1 MKKLKTIV
9 IVALALMATTL
20 FVICPVLDKVF
31 GINIIPAIAYGL
43 GYTARIVVRLFTC
56 PPAIVAEISFVL
68 ALPAALLWLRKRSS
82 SEPYRGFRPLPW
94 WFKLVGLVL
103 LLIPIVPAIAKIT
116 TLRSSFYLC
125 GLLLVAL
132 SRNRQ
137 GEQISLPIPI
147 ALASTLL
154 VAVGYHLI
162 TQSEVKNILGF
173 MGAILVVH
181 IGCRCVLNTVNQRN
195 QLNTNNITTKADRAA
210 DKGACPLA

>member
-1 MKKLKTIV
+1 MKILKTILIIAV
-9 IVALALMATTL
+9 AIVATLL
-20 FVICPVLDKVF
+20 FVLCPILYLIAKH
-31 GINIIPAIAYGL
+31 GAIPSLAYGL

-82 SEPYRGFRPLPW
+82 AEPYSGFRPLPW
-94 WFKLVGLVL
+94 WFKLVGLML

-132 SRNRQ
+132 SRNRL
-137 GEQISLPIPI
+137 GNPISLPIPI

-195 QLNTNNITTKADRAA
+195 QLTTNNITTKADRTV
-210 DKGACPLA
+210 DKGACPLV